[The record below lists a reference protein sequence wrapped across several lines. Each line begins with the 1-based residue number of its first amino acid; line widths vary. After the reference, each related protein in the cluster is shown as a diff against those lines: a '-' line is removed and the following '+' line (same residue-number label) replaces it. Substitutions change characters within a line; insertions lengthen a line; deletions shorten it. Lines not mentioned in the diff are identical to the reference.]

1 MSNKGFKQAAQNL
14 KGLGFES
21 GGWKKRQRTDCGPP
35 ALRDLLLY
43 MLDLDDDAP
52 DHEIIR
58 VLRIEA
64 DAKAFLKE
72 KTEGNG

>member
-1 MSNKGFKQAAQNL
+1 MRKDT
-14 KGLGFES
+14 E
-21 GGWKKRQRTDCGPP
+21 CGPP